1 MGKERFIPWLLTVGT
16 LLTPLLFSG
25 LVAMDLECHENGQR
39 SKAKFFLSSY
49 LQIVCLSLLYSN
61 STLVGGRIFPGGSVV
76 KHLPAKQ
83 ERWFQFLGQEDLLE
97 KEMATDSSILAWKI
111 PGTKEPGGLQ
121 SIGSQ
126 ESWT

>member
-1 MGKERFIPWLLTVGT
+1 
-16 LLTPLLFSG
+16 
-25 LVAMDLECHENGQR
+25 MDLECHENGQG

-49 LQIVCLSLLYSN
+49 LLIVCLSLLHSN
-61 STLVGGRIFPGGSVV
+61 ATLVGGRIVPGGSVV

-83 ERWFQFLGQEDLLE
+83 ETWFQFLGQEDLLE
-97 KEMATDSSILAWKI
+97 KEMATDSGILAWEI
-111 PGTKEPGGLQ
+111 QGTKESGGLQ